1 MKPALIQFFED
12 YGRKK
17 GTALFKKHLS
27 EMEGIE
33 GGLTYGKIM
42 KLSKEERPEFNSERY
57 LNNVSHLLDKWLY
70 SQGRWHNQ
78 GGYKAGTQNGPVVP
92 GLQLGL
98 LCRGWDFPASDSH

>member
-33 GGLTYGKIM
+33 GG
-42 KLSKEERPEFNSERY
+42 FNLWQDYE
-57 LNNVSHLLDKWLY
+57 
-70 SQGRWHNQ
+70 
-78 GGYKAGTQNGPVVP
+78 T
-92 GLQLGL
+92 LQ
-98 LCRGWDFPASDSH
+98 RRKT

>member
-1 MKPALIQFFED
+1 MKPALVQFFED

-57 LNNVSHLLDKWLY
+57 LRTVKLF
-70 SQGRWHNQ
+70 GR
-78 GGYKAGTQNGPVVP
+78 ANGFFPVKSSSSSMHKNYI
-92 GLQLGL
+92 
-98 LCRGWDFPASDSH
+98 REETKK

>member
-42 KLSKEERPEFNSERY
+42 KLSIALK
-57 LNNVSHLLDKWLY
+57 
-70 SQGRWHNQ
+70 
-78 GGYKAGTQNGPVVP
+78 
-92 GLQLGL
+92 
-98 LCRGWDFPASDSH
+98 

>member
-17 GTALFKKHLS
+17 GIALFKKHLS

-57 LNNVSHLLDKWLY
+57 LRTVKLFGKS
-70 SQGRWHNQ
+70 
-78 GGYKAGTQNGPVVP
+78 NGFFPIKTS
-92 GLQLGL
+92 GSSIHKNF
-98 LCRGWDFPASDSH
+98 DFKETKT

>member
-17 GTALFKKHLS
+17 GIALFKKHLS

-57 LNNVSHLLDKWLY
+57 LRTVKLFGKSKGFFPMKA
-70 SQGRWHNQ
+70 SRSAI
-78 GGYKAGTQNGPVVP
+78 YKNYFMKDEGK
-92 GLQLGL
+92 
-98 LCRGWDFPASDSH
+98 